1 MICVDSNLLFYF
13 IPLDEILDGDLEAIS
28 PSQYMSVSKGIVH
41 TLSYQQA
48 RNRALPCRGVVVA
61 SSGYMLDS
69 AGGSIIRAVGQK
81 ETPTLETFEEA
92 ITFFAG
98 PLFAYLG
105 ASYLLRR
112 RSCIIS

>member
-1 MICVDSNLLFYF
+1 LIPNFCFI

-69 AGGSIIRAVGQK
+69 AGGSIIRAVGQQRK
-81 ETPTLETFEEA
+81 H
-92 ITFFAG
+92 
-98 PLFAYLG
+98 
-105 ASYLLRR
+105 LLWKLLKKQ
-112 RSCIIS
+112 